1 MLRFICFTITFFLF
15 FNSARSQKNDVTTN
29 VIVEDSRIGSVQG
42 VGISESGSIFI
53 GDLLNVKVH
62 EYTKEGDYIG
72 SFGRRGQ
79 GPGEFQRIGGLQV
92 GPKDSIY
99 VYDFSA
105 RRLTVYPP
113 DSNDYAR
120 TLSLSSGTEKM
131 SPNVTGSLVTGIT
144 GLWLTSE
151 GRPLIAYNRSINP
164 MKETNPSGPLEIR
177 FGAAS
182 SEENPVLRV
191 RDRQML
197 VLKSET
203 GNRRGTATLSVM
215 PFGRKPIVD
224 VGAGD
229 ALYFGQNDRL
239 VVKKKEIGGSTSTV
253 VSKDLSRVEIS
264 QELLRERL
272 KKRGGSVLLD
282 NFDRVWD
289 KAPSLIPAF
298 EDFVVDEDGR
308 IWVAVNTEETL
319 KKGQTEYWI
328 FQRNGDLLR
337 KVSLDRIVYLKAFDD
352 EYAYGIATK
361 PNGLQQ
367 IARAPLD
374 ALLP

>member
-1 MLRFICFTITFFLF
+1 M
-15 FNSARSQKNDVTTN
+15 
-29 VIVEDSRIGSVQG
+29 E
-42 VGISESGSIFI
+42 
-53 GDLLNVKVH
+53 
-62 EYTKEGDYIG
+62 
-72 SFGRRGQ
+72 
-79 GPGEFQRIGGLQV
+79 
-92 GPKDSIY
+92 
-99 VYDFSA
+99 
-105 RRLTVYPP
+105 
-113 DSNDYAR
+113 
-120 TLSLSSGTEKM
+120 
-131 SPNVTGSLVTGIT
+131 
-144 GLWLTSE
+144 
-151 GRPLIAYNRSINP
+151 
-164 MKETNPSGPLEIR
+164 ETNPSGPLEIR

-253 VSKDLSRVEIS
+253 VSQDLSRVEIS

-272 KKRGGSVLLD
+272 KKRGGGVFLD

-308 IWVAVNTEETL
+308 IWVAVNTEGTL

-328 FQRNGDLLR
+328 FQHNGDLLR

-367 IARAPLD
+367 VARAPLD